1 MRNKKKNMK
10 HQSSKKDKPPERGD
24 KESAVLMWLLSQR
37 NDDVEK
43 RIFDEWS
50 YNM

>member
-1 MRNKKKNMK
+1 MRNKKKSTK
-10 HQSSKKDKPPERGD
+10 HQSSKKDKPPGRGD
-24 KESAVLMWLLSQR
+24 KESVVLMWLLSQR

-43 RIFDEWS
+43 RIFEEWS